1 MLYTALGYKQL
12 RVVDDMNDIGS
23 RAQASRN
30 YEILKAF
37 IDFKDF
43 ELWSN
48 GSRWNKQLNVVIEMN
63 DSRSRAQGSRSYN

>member
-1 MLYTALGYKQL
+1 MLYTALGYTQL
-12 RVVDDMNDIGS
+12 RVVDDVNDIGS